1 MIIEQL
7 RDHTIYDTVIDSQSQ
22 LFALAGNDK
31 ISVKGQG
38 VKVGGGIS
46 SIARYTTA
54 TTIFMGFHELRRTK
68 IVTDPSYKNT
78 SVQAVQIPSRSQAVQ
93 IPDPSS
99 SGSSGSQAVQI
110 HYGSCKSLLHFDEDL
125 IYYDPSYEGYVYSYK
140 DETGKIWR
148 GTPSSRLDLKVSRF
162 GAGSLN
168 TSFSNFLETY
178 YPSTDFSIG
187 ENDFE
192 ACFHAY
198 ISSDET
204 SEAFFA
210 CVTYN
215 TWQIGDIIAAI
226 NNGFP
231 TNFEIFFRLDIIDNP
246 NLEEANFEPVSLG
259 SSFTLAEKP
268 DWLVVDGWNH
278 FVFYKRGNKVAI
290 GVNGKDRYVHNI
302 TLEPSIVFQLPVE
315 EGYYLMLGAVFAV

>member
-22 LFALAGNDK
+22 LFALAGTDK

-46 SIARYTTA
+46 SKARITERILPVSDDP
-54 TTIFMGFHELRRTK
+54 TIIIYTK

-78 SVQAVQIPSRSQAVQ
+78 SVQAVQIPN
-93 IPDPSS
+93 P
-99 SGSSGSQAVQI
+99 SGSQAVQI

-168 TSFSNFLETY
+168 TSFSNFLPTY
-178 YPSTDFSIG
+178 YRSTDLSIG
-187 ENDFE
+187 KNDFE

-198 ISSDET
+198 ISSNET

-302 TLEPSIVFQLPVE
+302 TLEPSIVFQLPGE
-315 EGYYLMLGAVFAV
+315 EGHYLQLGAVFAV

>member
-7 RDHTIYDTVIDSQSQ
+7 RDHTMYDTVIDSQSQ
-22 LFALAGNDK
+22 LFSLLGTDK
-31 ISVKGQG
+31 IFVKGQG

-46 SIARYTTA
+46 SKARYTSV
-54 TTIFMGFHELRRTK
+54 TT
-68 IVTDPSYKNT
+68 VTDPSYKNT
-78 SVQAVQIPSRSQAVQ
+78 SVQAVQIPN
-93 IPDPSS
+93 PSS
-99 SGSSGSQAVQI
+99 S
-110 HYGSCKSLLHFDEDL
+110 GSCKSLLHFDEDL

-140 DETGKIWR
+140 DGTGKRWR

-198 ISSDET
+198 ISSDKT

-231 TNFEIFFRLDIIDNP
+231 TNFEISFRLDIIDNP

-268 DWLVVDGWNH
+268 DWLVVNGWNH

>member
-46 SIARYTTA
+46 SKARLFA
-54 TTIFMGFHELRRTK
+54 TIIF
-68 IVTDPSYKNT
+68 VTDPSYKNT
-78 SVQAVQIPSRSQAVQ
+78 SVQAVQIPN
-93 IPDPSS
+93 P
-99 SGSSGSQAVQI
+99 SGSQAVQI

-125 IYYDPSYEGYVYSYK
+125 IYYDPSSGGYVYSYK

-148 GTPSSRLDLKVSRF
+148 GNLDSRLDLKVSRF

-178 YPSTDFSIG
+178 YRSTDFSIG

-231 TNFEIFFRLDIIDNP
+231 TNFEISFRLDIIDNP

-302 TLEPSIVFQLPVE
+302 TLEPSIVFQLPGE
-315 EGYYLMLGAVFAV
+315 EGHYLQLGAIFAV